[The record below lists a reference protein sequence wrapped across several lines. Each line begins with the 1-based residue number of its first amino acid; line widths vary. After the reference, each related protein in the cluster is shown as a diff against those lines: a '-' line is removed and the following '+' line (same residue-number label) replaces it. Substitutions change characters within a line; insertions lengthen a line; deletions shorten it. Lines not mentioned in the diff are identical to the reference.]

1 MIKCPYCGYENN
13 DDATFCVMC
22 KEVYRYSSAR
32 VEGEKRP
39 IQRPPMEIS
48 QPRPSW
54 VLNWHSHTL
63 YILLIIFVAL
73 LCYYLLEIH
82 PKLVSMIT
90 YATTYVSPPRMIPL
104 TPTKEEEAKE
114 KMEVAYT
121 MGDYSDILADRKPAI
136 KESVEGISGKE
147 KSLSD
152 YKEVQY
158 FVSDNYIYYSIGEF
172 SYMKELTPEQKR
184 LVEKGAIEKVVKEER
199 PKIYIV
205 EQPVAPA
212 LPTRKNVIH
221 TNYGEN
227 WYLPEKT
234 IQNVNLKR
242 NLPKL
247 FDVKRP
253 RIDRKQIYLNDLHT
267 ETLNSTKMPRV
278 STPNLQKNAKIHLYD
293 VHEDKVV
300 IDKLNKDTVGRDRI
314 KPTRVS
320 N

>member
-22 KEVYRYSSAR
+22 KEVYRYSPSR

-39 IQRPPMEIS
+39 IQRPPMEID
-48 QPRPSW
+48 QPRSSW
-54 VLNWHSHTL
+54 ILNWHSHTL
-63 YILLIIFVAL
+63 YILLIVFAAL
-73 LCYYLLEIH
+73 LCYYLLEVH
-82 PKLVSMIT
+82 PKLASMIR
-90 YATTYVSPPRMIPL
+90 YSSTYVSQPKKIPL

-121 MGDYSDILADRKPAI
+121 MGDYSDVLVNRKPTV
-136 KESVEGISGKE
+136 KESADGKTDKE
-147 KSLSD
+147 KSLAD

-172 SYMKELTPEQKR
+172 SYVKELTPEQKK

-212 LPTRKNVIH
+212 LPSRKNVVH
-221 TNYGEN
+221 TTYGQN

-247 FDVKRP
+247 FNVKRP
-253 RIDRKQIYLNDLHT
+253 RIDRKQIYLNDLNA
-267 ETLNSTKMPRV
+267 ETLNSTRMPKV
-278 STPNLQKNAKIHLYD
+278 STPNLKRSEKIHTYD
-293 VHEDKVV
+293 LHQEKTV

-314 KPTRVS
+314 RPTKVS
-320 N
+320 K